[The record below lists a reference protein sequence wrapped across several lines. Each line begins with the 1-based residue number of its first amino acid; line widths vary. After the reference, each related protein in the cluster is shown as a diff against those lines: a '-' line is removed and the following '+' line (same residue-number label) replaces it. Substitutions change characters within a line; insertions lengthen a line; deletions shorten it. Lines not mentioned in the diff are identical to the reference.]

1 MLEALDLPVQCA
13 WQIFVAS
20 CELGCRSHKVG
31 CVESV
36 LLGAQVSV
44 VRLVVVLDSD
54 SCNVRVVLRRSRRWV
69 LLVVRRELLVVGL
82 LVKVAVVVGLLLVL
96 VQVLME
102 VLRVTIALSPL

>member
-1 MLEALDLPVQCA
+1 M
-13 WQIFVAS
+13 
-20 CELGCRSHKVG
+20 
-31 CVESV
+31 

-54 SCNVRVVLRRSRRWV
+54 SCNVRVALRRSRRWV

-96 VQVLME
+96 VQVLVE